1 MANRLIY
8 MVNVEY
14 WDWDEQKEWL
24 DPFSGAFLT
33 FAEALTA
40 CQNLAETM
48 YKTWSE
54 DYDMWHLS
62 SGHPELDECDKPSID
77 RDYRDVRYMGERYRF
92 TVAKIELHDLKEE
105 DDESIENDLSK

>member
-14 WDWDEQKEWL
+14 WDWDEQKEWI

-40 CQNLAETM
+40 CQNLAEKM
-48 YKTWSE
+48 YKTWAD
-54 DYDMWHLS
+54 DYAMYSLS

-77 RDYRDVRYMGERYRF
+77 REHCDIRYMSERYRF
-92 TVAKIELHDLKEE
+92 TVAKIELHDKEVLASE
-105 DDESIENDLSK
+105 TIENDLSK

>member
-24 DPFSGAFLT
+24 DPLSGAFLT

-92 TVAKIELHDLKEE
+92 TVAKIELRDSKEE
-105 DDESIENDLSK
+105 NK